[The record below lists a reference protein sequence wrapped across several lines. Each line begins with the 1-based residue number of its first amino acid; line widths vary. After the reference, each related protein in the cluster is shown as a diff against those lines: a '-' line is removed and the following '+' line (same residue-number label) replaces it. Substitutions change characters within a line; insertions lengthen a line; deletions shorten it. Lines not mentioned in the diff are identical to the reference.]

1 MMNTNFKRTL
11 AISAAALL
19 TACASTPEHNPLLDD
34 ARSLYQR
41 ATSDPQVAR
50 SGAIELQK
58 ARSALVRAE
67 AALEENETNAVEHY
81 AYLAKRRTEAAL
93 EAARI
98 AASNEAVRAAQTER
112 QRILIA
118 ARTQQAQAQRE
129 RAEQSLQQAQAARE
143 RAQTAREQAQSAQ
156 EQAARQRAEAQQA
169 REAAQ
174 AAEAR
179 AQQLASELEA
189 LHAKKT
195 DRGMVLTLEDVLFD
209 TGSAVLKPGAERI
222 LDRVSAFLK
231 QYPERTILVEGHT
244 DAIGSADYNQSLSE
258 RRAFAVKHA
267 LVARGVES
275 SQITA
280 RGLGEDMP
288 AVGNDTA
295 AGRQQNRRVEI
306 VIPNRA

>member
-1 MMNTNFKRTL
+1 MEMNFKRTL

-19 TACASTPEHNPLLDD
+19 TACASTPRHNPSLDD
-34 ARSLYQR
+34 ARTLYER
-41 ATSDPQVAR
+41 ATGDPQIVRNA
-50 SGAIELQK
+50 AIELQK
-58 ARSALVRAE
+58 ARSALVQAD
-67 AALEENETNAVEHY
+67 AALEEDETTAVEHY

-93 EAARI
+93 EAAKI
-98 AASNEAVRAAQTER
+98 AASNEAVRAAEAER

-118 ARTQQAQAQRE
+118 TRTQQVEAQRE
-129 RAEQSLQQAQAARE
+129 RADQSVQQAQAARD

-169 REAAQ
+169 REAAR
-174 AAEAR
+174 AAEER
-179 AQQLASELEA
+179 AQQLASELET
-189 LHAKKT
+189 LQAKKT

-244 DAIGSADYNQSLSE
+244 DSIGSADYNRSLSE
-258 RRAFAVKHA
+258 RRASAVKSA
-267 LVARGVES
+267 LVSRGVES
-275 SQITA
+275 SRITA